1 MFSYSQPHSAYS
13 YMQRRN
19 ESSNLLADAAQKG
32 IALLNKQI
40 DYQLLNAFQNY
51 IISVLNIVSQ
61 KNHRTVKYP
70 PDMRVDIFFHRVIAL
85 SSTLLFCNFLIKNR
99 DGRAFCSSVTFLS
112 F

>member
-1 MFSYSQPHSAYS
+1 MFNYSQPHSAYS
-13 YMQRRN
+13 YMQRKN

-61 KNHRTVKYP
+61 KMGIDYISFYNQFNLSISNLLPYDQVKRT
-70 PDMRVDIFFHRVIAL
+70 IEFILNIAK
-85 SSTLLFCNFLIKNR
+85 SI
-99 DGRAFCSSVTFLS
+99 
-112 F
+112 

>member
-51 IISVLNIVSQ
+51 IISVLNNLTSLMP
-61 KNHRTVKYP
+61 NPR
-70 PDMRVDIFFHRVIAL
+70 
-85 SSTLLFCNFLIKNR
+85 
-99 DGRAFCSSVTFLS
+99 LS
-112 F
+112 FSSASVLSWYGPKAVDATPS

>member
-61 KNHRTVKYP
+61 KVFILCTILYAPFYLILDKN
-70 PDMRVDIFFHRVIAL
+70 
-85 SSTLLFCNFLIKNR
+85 TLT
-99 DGRAFCSSVTFLS
+99 S
-112 F
+112 

>member
-61 KNHRTVKYP
+61 KMGIDYISFYLVKNSY
-70 PDMRVDIFFHRVIAL
+70 ISL
-85 SSTLLFCNFLIKNR
+85 TYKSLLIY
-99 DGRAFCSSVTFLS
+99 LS
-112 F
+112 FDNCYLSD

>member
-13 YMQRRN
+13 YMQRKN
-19 ESSNLLADAAQKG
+19 DSSNLLADAAQKG

-61 KNHRTVKYP
+61 KMGIDYISFYNQ
-70 PDMRVDIFFHRVIAL
+70 FNL
-85 SSTLLFCNFLIKNR
+85 SISI
-99 DGRAFCSSVTFLS
+99 
-112 F
+112 

>member
-13 YMQRRN
+13 YMQRKN

-51 IISVLNIVSQ
+51 IISVLNIVSLKMGIDYISFYNQ
-61 KNHRTVKYP
+61 FNLSISNLLPYDQVKRTIEFILNITKS
-70 PDMRVDIFFHRVIAL
+70 I
-85 SSTLLFCNFLIKNR
+85 
-99 DGRAFCSSVTFLS
+99 
-112 F
+112 

>member
-61 KNHRTVKYP
+61 KMGIDYISFYNQFNLSINNLLPDDQVKRT
-70 PDMRVDIFFHRVIAL
+70 IEFILNIAK
-85 SSTLLFCNFLIKNR
+85 SI
-99 DGRAFCSSVTFLS
+99 
-112 F
+112 